1 MLKDKRLDLGI
12 VVSIIVHIAL
22 LILLSGSSR
31 SSSIDYED
39 IREVTLIDQSYR
51 PEVAKVVS
59 KGSIWE
65 SVEDNYTEG
74 EGSSYGGEIVTPAI
88 DLDVKLDRS
97 QATIDLD
104 RYMTSE
110 GDAGDVVRIGSSK
123 DGSMKSTEEILAE
136 KPISLAKNLPRGA
149 GGEGGVGISSSGGK
163 IGQKGSAAPTIK
175 LDKKAP
181 PPPKTSHIGSKV
193 EKQVE
198 TKLKVETSGE
208 TTISLAGP
216 IANRQ
221 ILNKVLPK
229 YPSWCLNQGVSGVVK
244 VRIWV
249 EPSGQLREGTLIE
262 VNSGYPD
269 LDQAVIKALRSWK
282 FAPLPSNVV
291 QETQWGVIT
300 FRFVCG

>member
-1 MLKDKRLDLGI
+1 MLRDKRLDLGI
-12 VVSIIVHIAL
+12 IVSIIVHIAL
-22 LILLSGSSR
+22 FILLSGSSKT
-31 SSSIDYED
+31 SGIDYED

-65 SVEDNYTEG
+65 SVEDTYSESQ
-74 EGSSYGGEIVTPAI
+74 GSSYGGEIVTPAI

-104 RYMTSE
+104 RYMTSD
-110 GDAGDVVRIGSSK
+110 GDVGDVVRIGSSQ
-123 DGSMKSTEEILAE
+123 DGSMKSTDEILAE

-163 IGQKGSAAPTIK
+163 IGQKGTAPTIK
-175 LDKKAP
+175 LDQKAP
-181 PPPKTSHIGSKV
+181 PPSKTSHIGSKV

-198 TKLKVETSGE
+198 TKLKVETGGE
-208 TTISLAGP
+208 TMISLAGP

-221 ILNKVLPK
+221 ILNKILPK
-229 YPSWCLNQGVSGVVK
+229 YPSWCLNQGISGVVK
-244 VRIWV
+244 IRIWV
-249 EPSGQLREGTLIE
+249 EPAGQVREGTLIE
-262 VNSGYPD
+262 VSSGYPD

-291 QETQWGVIT
+291 QENQWGVIT
-300 FRFVCG
+300 FKFVCG